1 MFCPEHGGSRAEPD
15 SGRSKGG
22 EAAKGLESVLGW
34 EQSRALSSAPGQLR
48 TWNVTA
54 LENGTSAVLSSRN
67 VLGSGQEPPGF
78 GESGSSPMS
87 LEFACGLRCHCGT
100 AATVS
105 GWCLGL
111 GVPLPPI
118 SSECFPPFIPFPL
131 ISPNLFPAAG
141 RKWDFLVNTKIN
153 TAVSSTGGRGKRE
166 SQGLGW
172 TRSTGLYIPESWRCC
187 RMGKS

>member
-87 LEFACGLRCHCGT
+87 LEFACGLSDAAVAQQPRCPDG
-100 AATVS
+100 V
-105 GWCLGL
+105 WGL
-111 GVPLPPI
+111 
-118 SSECFPPFIPFPL
+118 EFPCPPFPL
-131 ISPNLFPAAG
+131 SASLPSSPSL
-141 RKWDFLVNTKIN
+141 
-153 TAVSSTGGRGKRE
+153 SSHQTFSLQLAE
-166 SQGLGW
+166 SG
-172 TRSTGLYIPESWRCC
+172 IF
-187 RMGKS
+187 